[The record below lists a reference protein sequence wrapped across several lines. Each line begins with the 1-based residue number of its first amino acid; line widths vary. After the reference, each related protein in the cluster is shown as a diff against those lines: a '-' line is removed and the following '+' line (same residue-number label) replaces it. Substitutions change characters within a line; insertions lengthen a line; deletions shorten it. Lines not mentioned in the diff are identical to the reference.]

1 MNKDRYAKR
10 AKTCYY
16 RLIVFC
22 LLSLLLVPYSFAA
35 ETPDSSKVADQPS
48 IYGGMTLKLD
58 IGAAALTPALSKG
71 KLQQYE
77 LAMNWQLKHRFYPT
91 LELGYAGGRT
101 NRGDTIQYNAHG
113 GYFRVG
119 CDVNPLKKHPDS
131 PHAMLLGIR
140 IGTGFQPKK
149 TDCWGEIV
157 AGCQVNLVKG
167 FYMGWMGRLKILFT
181 RQNEG
186 LPAEEVWPI
195 YIPGYGKRDNIAWGL
210 SYHIGYKF

>member
-1 MNKDRYAKR
+1 MKR
-10 AKTCYY
+10 K
-16 RLIVFC
+16 RLCNIVAC
-22 LLSLLLVPYSFAA
+22 LSIFIFHFSSGWAA
-35 ETPDSSKVADQPS
+35 DSTKVEPKPS
-48 IYGGMTLKLD
+48 IYDGMTLKLD

-91 LELGYAGGRT
+91 LELGYAGGKA
-101 NRGDTIQYNAHG
+101 NRGDSILYNSHG

-131 PHAMLLGIR
+131 PHAMLIGIR

-157 AGCQVNLVKG
+157 VGCQVQLWEDPKSKVHGG

-195 YIPGYGKRDNIAWGL
+195 YIPGFGNRDNIAWGL